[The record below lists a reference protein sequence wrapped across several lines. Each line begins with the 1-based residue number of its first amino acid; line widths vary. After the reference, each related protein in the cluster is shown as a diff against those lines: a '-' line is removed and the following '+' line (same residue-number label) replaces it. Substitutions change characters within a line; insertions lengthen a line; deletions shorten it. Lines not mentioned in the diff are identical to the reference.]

1 MKKEG
6 ESVDFTDCKISAEV
20 RMTNVS
26 GEKVNNRAQDYYKM
40 LLFLNESTNDTF
52 LLWDMERDI
61 VYFSRQLTVLIGQEY
76 KDGVPD
82 DIFAYKLEIIKDI
95 VYRNDMP
102 KVERAIRH
110 VTRGTDER
118 MDLNFRYVDKHGKK
132 FWVNCRG
139 NVLNEGGKEQPLM
152 IGCLSRRVLSEKVDM
167 LTGLM
172 NYNKM
177 LENVE
182 KGIAKGKRGHMLIL
196 GIDDFREIN
205 QCMGRDYGNQ
215 VLKTVAEVL
224 EEIKNEKSSVY
235 RMDGDHFGVDLAGCS
250 KRETVDFF
258 ERLQKRTES
267 MCEFSG
273 GAVCYPYNENE
284 KDMSALVSYAENALM
299 QSKKNGKNRL
309 SFFSSDDY
317 KENASRME
325 LLKELRESIRNNFE
339 GFELYYQLQVT
350 SNGYRLK
357 GAEALLRYHSKQRGF
372 MSPVV
377 FIPLLEQTE
386 LIIPVGKW
394 VMRQAFAQCALW
406 RKKYGDFN
414 ISINISYIQLK
425 DKSIVQNVINAAKEA
440 KLPGNA
446 ITLEVTES
454 MQLQDYNYFNS
465 MFYYWKEKGMQI
477 SIDDFGTGYSSL
489 SYLKGLE
496 VDEVKI
502 DRCFVRQIHKSS
514 YNYRLLSNMLELTQ
528 EAQIRVCCEGVEEEE
543 ELRCLDTLSPELIQ
557 GYFFGKP
564 MSADEFESTCLA
576 TEGSYNKFVTELRK
590 RYHDHPVSAR
600 TPESASTE
608 SIEYKNILDS
618 LKSIIYVVDKENLE
632 ILYMN
637 AEAKKIT
644 GIYNYLGCKCFQVFT
659 GRAEQC
665 EECAMNNSEDVVN
678 ITSKMFYDLYGR
690 KMYVSE
696 KNILWH
702 QREARL
708 ITALP
713 VDGKDGPL
721 NQKLNQDL
729 YVAEKIIQMYELVQS
744 GEKDDGILEKL
755 VTFTGKYYQA
765 DRASLFLLDESLELW
780 EDVATYHDQGVMDK
794 ERYLEVTTQA
804 KIQPWLDYIRKNKVI
819 YIKDRESLKEIDETL
834 YKGFLEQD
842 AQSCL
847 LCGIWHEEQ
856 LLGFISIDNPE
867 MVVDRLAL
875 LCKTAFLVEQ
885 VLLHN
890 LDNNGARTMLH
901 KLVENKLNHN
911 ILSVSGV
918 GLWQMKIDKVTG
930 DTTILAD
937 ENMKKLLGVDKD
949 ADPAKC
955 YQAWVNKIAEEYLD
969 YVKDARDTMMV
980 TDKTAQIE
988 YKGFSPQ
995 HGKVTIRC
1003 VGTKTSENE
1012 AVVTIDG
1019 YYRILEDMLQI
1030 RK

>member
-152 IGCLSRRVLSEKVDM
+152 IGCLSRRGLSEKVDM

-955 YQAWVNKIAEEYLD
+955 YQAWVNNIAEEYLD

>member
-1 MKKEG
+1 M
-6 ESVDFTDCKISAEV
+6 
-20 RMTNVS
+20 
-26 GEKVNNRAQDYYKM
+26 NNRAQDYYKM

-205 QCMGRDYGNQ
+205 QRMGRDYGNQ

-425 DKSIVQNVINAAKEA
+425 ENR
-440 KLPGNA
+440 
-446 ITLEVTES
+446 
-454 MQLQDYNYFNS
+454 
-465 MFYYWKEKGMQI
+465 
-477 SIDDFGTGYSSL
+477 L
-489 SYLKGLE
+489 S
-496 VDEVKI
+496 
-502 DRCFVRQIHKSS
+502 R
-514 YNYRLLSNMLELTQ
+514 M
-528 EAQIRVCCEGVEEEE
+528 
-543 ELRCLDTLSPELIQ
+543 
-557 GYFFGKP
+557 
-564 MSADEFESTCLA
+564 
-576 TEGSYNKFVTELRK
+576 
-590 RYHDHPVSAR
+590 
-600 TPESASTE
+600 
-608 SIEYKNILDS
+608 
-618 LKSIIYVVDKENLE
+618 
-632 ILYMN
+632 
-637 AEAKKIT
+637 
-644 GIYNYLGCKCFQVFT
+644 
-659 GRAEQC
+659 
-665 EECAMNNSEDVVN
+665 
-678 ITSKMFYDLYGR
+678 
-690 KMYVSE
+690 
-696 KNILWH
+696 
-702 QREARL
+702 
-708 ITALP
+708 
-713 VDGKDGPL
+713 
-721 NQKLNQDL
+721 
-729 YVAEKIIQMYELVQS
+729 
-744 GEKDDGILEKL
+744 
-755 VTFTGKYYQA
+755 
-765 DRASLFLLDESLELW
+765 
-780 EDVATYHDQGVMDK
+780 
-794 ERYLEVTTQA
+794 
-804 KIQPWLDYIRKNKVI
+804 
-819 YIKDRESLKEIDETL
+819 
-834 YKGFLEQD
+834 
-842 AQSCL
+842 
-847 LCGIWHEEQ
+847 
-856 LLGFISIDNPE
+856 
-867 MVVDRLAL
+867 
-875 LCKTAFLVEQ
+875 
-885 VLLHN
+885 
-890 LDNNGARTMLH
+890 
-901 KLVENKLNHN
+901 
-911 ILSVSGV
+911 
-918 GLWQMKIDKVTG
+918 
-930 DTTILAD
+930 
-937 ENMKKLLGVDKD
+937 
-949 ADPAKC
+949 
-955 YQAWVNKIAEEYLD
+955 
-969 YVKDARDTMMV
+969 
-980 TDKTAQIE
+980 
-988 YKGFSPQ
+988 
-995 HGKVTIRC
+995 
-1003 VGTKTSENE
+1003 
-1012 AVVTIDG
+1012 
-1019 YYRILEDMLQI
+1019 
-1030 RK
+1030 

>member
-205 QCMGRDYGNQ
+205 QRMGRDYGNQ

-258 ERLQKRTES
+258 ECLQKRTES

-502 DRCFVRQIHKSS
+502 DRCFVRQIH
-514 YNYRLLSNMLELTQ
+514 
-528 EAQIRVCCEGVEEEE
+528 
-543 ELRCLDTLSPELIQ
+543 
-557 GYFFGKP
+557 
-564 MSADEFESTCLA
+564 
-576 TEGSYNKFVTELRK
+576 
-590 RYHDHPVSAR
+590 
-600 TPESASTE
+600 
-608 SIEYKNILDS
+608 
-618 LKSIIYVVDKENLE
+618 
-632 ILYMN
+632 
-637 AEAKKIT
+637 
-644 GIYNYLGCKCFQVFT
+644 
-659 GRAEQC
+659 
-665 EECAMNNSEDVVN
+665 
-678 ITSKMFYDLYGR
+678 
-690 KMYVSE
+690 
-696 KNILWH
+696 
-702 QREARL
+702 
-708 ITALP
+708 
-713 VDGKDGPL
+713 
-721 NQKLNQDL
+721 
-729 YVAEKIIQMYELVQS
+729 
-744 GEKDDGILEKL
+744 
-755 VTFTGKYYQA
+755 
-765 DRASLFLLDESLELW
+765 
-780 EDVATYHDQGVMDK
+780 
-794 ERYLEVTTQA
+794 
-804 KIQPWLDYIRKNKVI
+804 
-819 YIKDRESLKEIDETL
+819 
-834 YKGFLEQD
+834 
-842 AQSCL
+842 
-847 LCGIWHEEQ
+847 
-856 LLGFISIDNPE
+856 
-867 MVVDRLAL
+867 
-875 LCKTAFLVEQ
+875 
-885 VLLHN
+885 
-890 LDNNGARTMLH
+890 
-901 KLVENKLNHN
+901 
-911 ILSVSGV
+911 
-918 GLWQMKIDKVTG
+918 
-930 DTTILAD
+930 
-937 ENMKKLLGVDKD
+937 
-949 ADPAKC
+949 
-955 YQAWVNKIAEEYLD
+955 
-969 YVKDARDTMMV
+969 
-980 TDKTAQIE
+980 
-988 YKGFSPQ
+988 
-995 HGKVTIRC
+995 
-1003 VGTKTSENE
+1003 
-1012 AVVTIDG
+1012 
-1019 YYRILEDMLQI
+1019 
-1030 RK
+1030 

>member
-152 IGCLSRRVLSEKVDM
+152 IGCLSGRVLSEKVDM

-205 QCMGRDYGNQ
+205 QRMGRDYGNQ

-765 DRASLFLLDESLELW
+765 DRASLFLWDESLELW

-834 YKGFLEQD
+834 YKGFLKQD

-856 LLGFISIDNPE
+856 LLGVISIDNPE

-890 LDNNGARTMLH
+890 LDNNGARMMLH

-918 GLWQMKIDKVTG
+918 GLWQMKIDKMTG
-930 DTTILAD
+930 DTTILVD

-949 ADPAKC
+949 ADPEKC
-955 YQAWVNKIAEEYLD
+955 YQAWVNNIAEEYLD

>member
-350 SNGYRLK
+350 SNGYRQK

-794 ERYLEVTTQA
+794 ERYLEVTAQA

-834 YKGFLEQD
+834 YKGFLKQD

-949 ADPAKC
+949 ADPEKC
-955 YQAWVNKIAEEYLD
+955 CQAWVNNIAEEYLD